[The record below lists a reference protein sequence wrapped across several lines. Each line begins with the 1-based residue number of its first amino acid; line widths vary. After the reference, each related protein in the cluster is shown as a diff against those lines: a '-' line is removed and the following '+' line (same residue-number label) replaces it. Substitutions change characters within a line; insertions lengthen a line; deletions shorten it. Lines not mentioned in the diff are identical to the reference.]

1 MRRVDGIPIDRI
13 DALDQAKIDRKAL
26 SQRAARFILECILL
40 HGFFHADPHPGNF
53 AVQPD
58 GRLVVYDFGMVGR
71 LDQRQRYDLLDA
83 LLALLRN
90 DFDALIDALGRLG
103 VVRHETDR
111 PALRRELQHLV
122 DRYYGLPLGEYR
134 IQEVTDDV
142 FRLIRRF
149 RLTLPPELTLL
160 AKTLSM
166 HEGIGK
172 QLDPSFQPFVVAG
185 PYVRQLLMRRYSPYN
200 WVPELLRFMEET
212 TRQIPE
218 WPRRLDRLVRRLEQA
233 ELEITM
239 HLAELPEVTRR
250 LTSLIN
256 RLVLA
261 ILLAAAAISLSL
273 LLNVWH
279 PSWLLQLVGPALH
292 WPSTSYRGQSHSR
305 LATLARGLTH
315 KLSPS
320 QKRRSQ
326 EAVLFRHF
334 PLPDDPKPDQDPPHA
349 QDHGEPG
356 QEWDLV
362 ARQPQLPSH
371 ASTARARVDLPCRE
385 YPGKT
390 LPLPEMLPLPSGRS
404 TTRAHQRP
412 REFALLP
419 AVQQHGRGD
428 ARPLSSHKKD
438 KGRDHRRLRPSET
451 TV

>member
-26 SQRAARFILECILL
+26 AQRAARFILECILL

-172 QLDPSFQPFVVAG
+172 QLDPSFQPFVVAE

-200 WVPELLRFMEET
+200 WVPELLRFMDET
-212 TRQIPE
+212 TRQIPG

-261 ILLAAAAISLSL
+261 ILVAAAAISLSL

-279 PSWLLQLVGPALH
+279 PSWLLQLVGPAL
-292 WPSTSYRGQSHSR
+292 
-305 LATLARGLTH
+305 LIGL
-315 KLSPS
+315 
-320 QKRRSQ
+320 
-326 EAVLFRHF
+326 
-334 PLPDDPKPDQDPPHA
+334 
-349 QDHGEPG
+349 
-356 QEWDLV
+356 
-362 ARQPQLPSH
+362 
-371 ASTARARVDLPCRE
+371 
-385 YPGKT
+385 
-390 LPLPEMLPLPSGRS
+390 
-404 TTRAHQRP
+404 
-412 REFALLP
+412 ALLIVVSLIL
-419 AVQQHGRGD
+419 AWQLWRG
-428 ARPLSSHKKD
+428 
-438 KGRDHRRLRPSET
+438 G
-451 TV
+451 